1 MNGERKTSTSAD
13 PAMEGGTPTL
23 PQPLL
28 PVSSSI
34 DIQEAPMTKPET
46 NDTLAFYRDN
56 AATYAARERKPP
68 TARIEAFMG
77 RLSPGAAV
85 LDLGCGGGH
94 DSLIL
99 LEHGFDVTA
108 CDGAADLAREAELRI
123 GRKVEVTRFQEIV
136 WEERFDGIWAEASLL
151 HVPRTELADVLT
163 RIRRT
168 LKPGGFLQA
177 SFKAGETEGHD
188 RFGRYFNY
196 PSADWLGACFKHAG
210 WPEVDIS
217 DADGGGYDGEPTRWL
232 HVSARRAA

>member
-1 MNGERKTSTSAD
+1 
-13 PAMEGGTPTL
+13 
-23 PQPLL
+23 
-28 PVSSSI
+28 
-34 DIQEAPMTKPET
+34 MTKSET

-68 TARIEAFMG
+68 TARLEAFMR

-108 CDGAADLAREAELRI
+108 CDGSADLAREAELRI

-151 HVPRTELADVLT
+151 HVPRAELADVLT

-168 LKPGGFLQA
+168 LKPGGLLQA

-196 PSADWLGACFKHAG
+196 PRPNGSTAASRT
-210 WPEVDIS
+210 P
-217 DADGGGYDGEPTRWL
+217 DGRTSR
-232 HVSARRAA
+232 SARPMAVATTASRPAGCMWRQSVRPDARS

>member
-1 MNGERKTSTSAD
+1 
-13 PAMEGGTPTL
+13 
-23 PQPLL
+23 
-28 PVSSSI
+28 
-34 DIQEAPMTKPET
+34 MTKSET

-68 TARIEAFMG
+68 TARLEAFMR

-108 CDGAADLAREAELRI
+108 CDGSADLAREAELRI

-151 HVPRTELADVLT
+151 HVPRAELADVLT

-168 LKPGGFLQA
+168 LKPGGLLQA

-196 PSADWLGACFKHAG
+196 PSAEWLHGRFEDAR
-210 WPEVDIS
+210 WSDIEIS
-217 DADGGGYDGEPTRWL
+217 EADGSGYDGEPTRWL
-232 HVSARRAA
+232 HVAAIRSA